1 MMAEARH
8 LCGLLAMAMVALPES
23 LSLAASVNDP
33 KEKADA
39 KPPIV
44 GGWTPAR
51 ELNDDDLAVWT
62 KVVKTV
68 NTDLASKGTP
78 QQVSTQVVAGIKY
91 KFMFEDGSSVPV
103 LSQPWTNTLDVLE
116 VQEP

>member
-1 MMAEARH
+1 MTEI
-8 LCGLLAMAMVALPES
+8 GFESNSGGVGILAS
-23 LSLAASVNDP
+23 
-33 KEKADA
+33 
-39 KPPIV
+39 IV
-44 GGWTPAR
+44 GGWTPTR
-51 ELNDDDLAVWT
+51 EPNDDDLAVWT

-91 KFMFEDGSSVPV
+91 KFMFEDGSSVTV
-103 LSQPWTNTLDVLE
+103 LSQPWMDTLDVLE

>member
-1 MMAEARH
+1 MAFRATH

-23 LSLAASVNDP
+23 LSVAASVNDP
-33 KEKADA
+33 KEKAD

-44 GGWTPAR
+44 GGWTPTR
-51 ELNDDDLAVWT
+51 EPNDDDLAVWT

-91 KFMFEDGSSVPV
+91 KFMFEDGSSVTV
-103 LSQPWTNTLDVLE
+103 LSQPWMDTLDVLE